1 MRLLSVRNKSM
12 ATETHKKY
20 EGAITVLVVMAN
32 SPRCVLEQVVQLEP
46 GATAADAV
54 AKSLLLAGK
63 SDAEIDRLSLAVW
76 GKRVSPHQ
84 ALLDGDRLEL
94 LQPLKVDPKVARR
107 ERFVR
112 QGAKS
117 AGLFAKTNPGRK
129 AGY

>member
-1 MRLLSVRNKSM
+1 M
-12 ATETHKKY
+12 ATETHKGC
-20 EGAITVLVVMAN
+20 ESAITVLVVMAGA
-32 SPRCVLEQVVQLEP
+32 PRCVLEQVVHLEP
-46 GATAADAV
+46 GATAAEAV
-54 AKSLLLAGK
+54 TKSQLLAGK
-63 SDAEIDRLSLAVW
+63 SDAEIDGLSLAVW
-76 GKRVSPHQ
+76 GKRVNPYQ

-117 AGLFAKTNPGRK
+117 AGLFAKTKPGKK

>member
-1 MRLLSVRNKSM
+1 M
-12 ATETHKKY
+12 ATEAHKDCG
-20 EGAITVLVVMAN
+20 GAITVLVIMA
-32 SPRCVLEQVVQLEP
+32 SAPRSVLEQVVRLKP

-63 SDAEIDRLSLAVW
+63 SDAEIDGLSLAVW
-76 GKRVSPHQ
+76 GKRVNPHQ

-117 AGLFAKTNPGRK
+117 AGLFAKTKPGGK